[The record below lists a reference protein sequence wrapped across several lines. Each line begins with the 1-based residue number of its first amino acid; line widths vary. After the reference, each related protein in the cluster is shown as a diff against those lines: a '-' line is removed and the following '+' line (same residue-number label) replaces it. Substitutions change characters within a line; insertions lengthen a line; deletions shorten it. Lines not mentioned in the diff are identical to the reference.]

1 VKRCEEVCGR
11 RGPVI
16 KTGMKRLGGGD
27 ARNEMGKY
35 YGEGRKG
42 RERAEKGQRKGRELR
57 GVGRINR
64 TIVGSMNSRIDF

>member
-1 VKRCEEVCGR
+1 MRS
-11 RGPVI
+11 VI
-16 KTGMKRLGGGD
+16 KTGMGRLGGGD

-35 YGEGRKG
+35 YGEG
-42 RERAEKGQRKGRELR
+42 RKGRELR